1 VVVSEPDWPVPLP
14 VVVAD
19 AAPVCTGAALSS
31 TWTASD
37 MVALA
42 LPDWVAVTVIG
53 PGALGRYLWKK

>member
-1 VVVSEPDWPVPLP
+1 VVASEPDWPVPLP

-42 LPDWVAVTVIG
+42 LPD
-53 PGALGRYLWKK
+53 